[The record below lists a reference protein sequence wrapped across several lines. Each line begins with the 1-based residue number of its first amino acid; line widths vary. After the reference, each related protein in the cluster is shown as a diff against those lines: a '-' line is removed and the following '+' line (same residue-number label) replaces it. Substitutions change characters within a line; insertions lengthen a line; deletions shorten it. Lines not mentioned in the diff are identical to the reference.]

1 MAIPPVSA
9 NPTVVEIQAA
19 IDAITHNIQVLLA
32 ELANLVP
39 STPVGVPSAC
49 SGISFTAGLTIGSQ
63 NSNVL
68 CLQSLLNQS
77 SDTQVASTGVG
88 SVGNETNYY
97 GNLTAT
103 AVGKFQMKNG
113 LVSSSADPGYGYVGP
128 KTRTQLNSLL
138 GQ

>member
-1 MAIPPVSA
+1 M
-9 NPTVVEIQAA
+9 
-19 IDAITHNIQVLLA
+19 LLA
-32 ELANLVP
+32 ELAILEP
-39 STPVGVPSAC
+39 STPTAVPSAC
-49 SGISFTAGLTIGSQ
+49 DGISFTAGLAIGSQ

-77 SDTQVASTGVG
+77 SDTQVASSGVG

-97 GNLTAT
+97 GNLTVA
-103 AVGKFQMKNG
+103 AVGKFQMKKE

-128 KTRTQLNSLL
+128 KTRAQLNSLL